1 MSTQLNTLLIEL
13 FTEELPP
20 KALKT
25 LGESFAQS
33 MAQSLLKAGLIST
46 ADAAAVQAY
55 ASPRRLAVSLSN
67 VAARAQ
73 DQQKKEKL
81 IPVSIGLDAQ
91 GQPLPPLVKKLQGLG
106 LDAQQVLGQLTREND
121 GKQDVLF
128 VELSVKG
135 AELQQA
141 AQEALE
147 TAVAK
152 LPIPKVMRY
161 SHVNAQGQA
170 QEVKFVRPAHRL
182 VALYGDQVL
191 PLQVLGLSADRF
203 TLGHRFH
210 TQGPIQIDHAND
222 YAKTMREKGF
232 VLASFADRQ
241 ASIRQ
246 GLEQAAGADQVVMP
260 QALLDEVTSLVEWP
274 VVLQGGFDE
283 AFLAVPQECLILTMQ
298 QNQKYFALT
307 DTQGRLRNR
316 FLVVA
321 NLASK
326 DPRMVVSGNERV
338 LRARLSDAKFFFDQ
352 DRKKPLIDRLSALE
366 PVIYHNKIGS
376 QRQRLAR
383 LEQLSKTWAPAIGC
397 EPTLAGRAALLAKAD
412 LVTDMV
418 GEFPELQGVIGQ
430 YYAQH
435 DREPAEVAQAVADH
449 YRPRFAGDDLPVHSV
464 GLAVALADKLET
476 IVGIWGIGL
485 VPTGDKDP
493 FALRRAALGVVR
505 ILIEKNL
512 DLPLDQLLADT
523 QAQFAQVAAVE
534 DHRADILAFIQDRAR
549 AYLRDQ
555 GFETAAIEAVL
566 AECPSRLN
574 QVPARLKALTQFMAT
589 AEAQALC
596 AANKRIGNILK
607 KSTET
612 ASTQGF
618 DQALLSEPAEQAL
631 AQALLQVGPQAQTLS
646 AKGDYAN
653 AMSGLSVLKEPVD
666 QFFDQVMVNAD
677 DPAIRANR
685 LALLKSLHQA
695 MNQVADLS
703 RLAA

>member
-1 MSTQLNTLLIEL
+1 
-13 FTEELPP
+13 
-20 KALKT
+20 
-25 LGESFAQS
+25 
-33 MAQSLLKAGLIST
+33 
-46 ADAAAVQAY
+46 D
-55 ASPRRLAVSLSN
+55 
-67 VAARAQ
+67 
-73 DQQKKEKL
+73 
-81 IPVSIGLDAQ
+81 
-91 GQPLPPLVKKLQGLG
+91 
-106 LDAQQVLGQLTREND
+106 
-121 GKQDVLF
+121 
-128 VELSVKG
+128 
-135 AELQQA
+135 
-141 AQEALE
+141 
-147 TAVAK
+147 
-152 LPIPKVMRY
+152 
-161 SHVNAQGQA
+161 
-170 QEVKFVRPAHRL
+170 
-182 VALYGDQVL
+182 
-191 PLQVLGLSADRF
+191 
-203 TLGHRFH
+203 
-210 TQGPIQIDHAND
+210 
-222 YAKTMREKGF
+222 KGF

-241 ASIRQ
+241 TTIRQ

-274 VVLQGGFDE
+274 VVLQGSFDE

-307 DTQGRLRNR
+307 DAQGRLRNR

-326 DPRMVVSGNERV
+326 DPSMVVSGNERV

-376 QRQRLAR
+376 QRQRIAR
-383 LEQLSKTWAPAIGC
+383 LEQLAKTWASAVGC
-397 EPTLAGRAALLAKAD
+397 EPALAARAALLAKAD

-435 DREPAEVAQAVADH
+435 DQESPEVAQAVADH
-449 YRPRFAGDDLPVHSV
+449 YRPRFAGDDLPAHSV
-464 GLAVALADKLET
+464 GVAVALADKLET

-549 AYLRDQ
+549 AYMRDQ

-574 QVPARLKALTQFMAT
+574 QVPARLKALAQFMAT

-607 KSTET
+607 KSTE
-612 ASTQGF
+612 AIADQGF

-631 AQALLQVGPQAQTLS
+631 AQALSQVGPQALTLS

-653 AMSGLSVLKEPVD
+653 AMTGLSVLKEPVD

-677 DPAIRANR
+677 DPAVRANR
-685 LALLKSLHQA
+685 LALLRTLHQA

>member
-1 MSTQLNTLLIEL
+1 MSSALNTLLIEL

-33 MAQSLLKAGLIST
+33 VAQTLQKAGLIQA
-46 ADAAAVQAY
+46 ADAAKVQAY
-55 ASPRRLAVSLSN
+55 ASPRRLAVSLPN
-67 VAARAQ
+67 VAARGQ

-81 IPVSIGLDAQ
+81 LPVAIGLDAQ
-91 GQPLPPLVKKLQGLG
+91 GQPLPPLVKKLQGLS
-106 LDAQQVLGQLTREND
+106 LDPQQAVGQLTKEHD

-128 VELSVKG
+128 VELNVKG

-161 SHVNAQGQA
+161 SHVDAQGQA

-182 VALYGDQVL
+182 IALYGDQVL
-191 PLQVLGLSADRF
+191 PLQVLGLTADRL

-210 TQGPIQIDHAND
+210 TQGPVQIAQADA
-222 YAKTMREKGF
+222 YAQTLKDQGY
-232 VLASFADRQ
+232 VLASFQARQ
-241 ASIRQ
+241 QTIVE
-246 GLEQAAGADQVVMP
+246 GLQQAAQGDQVVMP

-274 VVLQGGFDE
+274 VVLQGTFDE

-307 DTQGRLRNR
+307 DAQGRLRNR

-326 DPRMVVSGNERV
+326 DPSMVVSGNERV

-352 DRKKPLIDRLSALE
+352 DRKKPLIDRLAALE

-376 QRQRLAR
+376 QRQRIAR
-383 LEQLSKTWAPAIGC
+383 LEQLAKTWAPAVGC
-397 EPTLAGRAALLAKAD
+397 DPALAARAALLAKAD

-430 YYAQH
+430 YYAHH
-435 DREPAEVAQAVADH
+435 DQEPAEVAQAIADH
-449 YRPRFAGDDLPVHSV
+449 YRPRFAGDDLPAHSV

-523 QAQFAQVAAVE
+523 QAQFAGVANVQ
-534 DHRADILAFIQDRAR
+534 DQRGDILAFIQDRAR

-566 AECPSRLN
+566 AECPSQLN
-574 QVPARLKALTQFMAT
+574 QVPERLKALTQFMAT
-589 AEAQALC
+589 PEAQALC

-607 KSTET
+607 KSSE
-612 ASTQGF
+612 SDSGKGF
-618 DQALLSEPAEQAL
+618 DAALLSEPAEQAL
-631 AQALLQVGPQAQTLS
+631 AKALSQVGPQAETLS

-653 AMSGLSVLKEPVD
+653 AMTGLSVLKEPVD
-666 QFFDQVMVNAD
+666 QFFDTVMVNAD
-677 DPAIRANR
+677 DPAVRANR
-685 LALLKSLHQA
+685 LALLKALHQA